1 MSRSAGPFTGRPAMI
16 GLTPTTRSRRA
27 TSASR
32 TPATA
37 RIGPIEITGLLGHT
51 STVSALEDGVDHAG
65 RRGGGVG
72 AVEVHADA
80 PAVRTRSRTNHS
92 CIASSPVVGA

>member
-1 MSRSAGPFTGRPAMI
+1 MI

-32 TPATA
+32 TPGTA

-51 STVSALEDGVDHAG
+51 STVSAPAIASSTPGAG
-65 RRGGGVG
+65 
-72 AVEVHADA
+72 AASSAPVEVHAHDRGLA
-80 PAVRTRSRTNHS
+80 ALAHEPLLHRELARRRW
-92 CIASSPVVGA
+92 

>member
-32 TPATA
+32 TPGTA

-51 STVSALEDGVDHAG
+51 STVSASA
-65 RRGGGVG
+65 
-72 AVEVHADA
+72 
-80 PAVRTRSRTNHS
+80 
-92 CIASSPVVGA
+92 IASSTPGRGRGVVGAREVHGHDRGLAALAHEPLLHRELVRRRW